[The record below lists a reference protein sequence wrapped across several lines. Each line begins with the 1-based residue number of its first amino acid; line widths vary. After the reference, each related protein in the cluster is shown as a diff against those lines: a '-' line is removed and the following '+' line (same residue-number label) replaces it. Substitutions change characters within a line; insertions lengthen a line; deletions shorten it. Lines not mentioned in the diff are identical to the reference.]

1 LTQSDVLLSGV
12 GQYINPHQVLGSYSK
27 IGRFYILSGAGH
39 PRQNLYPRFMLVFLL
54 SMKLVSLKMPDML
67 VEGMDELVRR
77 GLYPSRSAVM
87 RAAVRDLLKKE
98 LWSNVEG

>member
-1 LTQSDVLLSGV
+1 LS
-12 GQYINPHQVLGSYSK
+12 SYLK
-27 IGRFYILSGAGH
+27 LMGIYILSGAGH